1 MPSLAQPGN
10 IPSVPPRIFPG
21 PWNLDKLPA
30 WLTIPAGILAG
41 AFAGYRIARTEH
53 TMADIALLVALVIVI
68 LWSGL
73 TAPRA
78 IPARSR
84 RSNLERRR

>member
-1 MPSLAQPGN
+1 M
-10 IPSVPPRIFPG
+10 
-21 PWNLDKLPA
+21 
-30 WLTIPAGILAG
+30 PAGVLAG

-53 TMADIALLVALVIVI
+53 ATADVVLLVVLAIVI

-78 IPARSR
+78 IPARTR
-84 RSNLERRR
+84 PSNLDSAR